1 MINYSNILNKITK
14 DKKFK
19 SIFDKIKPIG
29 YYNVKYKTP
38 IKNKTI
44 FYRRDTQ
51 MASHLEKPMVFSR
64 PTGLKERGV
73 FLWIKKQLIE
83 LETEL

>member
-1 MINYSNILNKITK
+1 
-14 DKKFK
+14 FK

-44 FYRRDTQ
+44 FYRRDTRLVPQ
-51 MASHLEKPMVFSR
+51 TEKSAIFSR

-83 LETEL
+83 LEIKKSSFD

>member
-1 MINYSNILNKITK
+1 MNYSNILNKITK
-14 DKKFK
+14 DKRFK

-44 FYRRDTQ
+44 FHRRDTRLVPQ
-51 MASHLEKPMVFSR
+51 TEKSAIFSR

-73 FLWIKKQLIE
+73 FYG
-83 LETEL
+83 

>member
-1 MINYSNILNKITK
+1 MNYFNILNKITK
-14 DKKFK
+14 DKRFK
-19 SIFDKIKPIG
+19 NIFDKIKPVG

-44 FYRRDTQ
+44 FYRRDTRLVPQ
-51 MASHLEKPMVFSR
+51 TEKPTVFSR

-83 LETEL
+83 LETKR

>member
-1 MINYSNILNKITK
+1 LINYFSILNKITK
-14 DKKFK
+14 YKNFK

-44 FYRRDTQ
+44 FYRRDTRLVPQ
-51 MASHLEKPMVFSR
+51 TEKSAIFSR

-73 FLWIKKQLIE
+73 FYG
-83 LETEL
+83 